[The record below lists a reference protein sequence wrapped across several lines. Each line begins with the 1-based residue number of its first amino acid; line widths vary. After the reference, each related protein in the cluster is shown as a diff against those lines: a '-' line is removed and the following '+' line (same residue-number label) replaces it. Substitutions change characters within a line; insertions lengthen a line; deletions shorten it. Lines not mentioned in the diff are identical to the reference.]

1 MLKVEIDKG
10 HVSIEANGGMKKVV
24 TETAAMIAGL
34 YQKFAQE
41 GPMKGEFFKYMIQNM
56 VRDESPV
63 WDSETVKQL
72 EIIEILTN
80 DKK

>member
-1 MLKVEIDKG
+1 MLKIEIDKCK
-10 HVSIEANGGMKKVV
+10 VKIEANGGVKEVV
-24 TETAAMIAGL
+24 IQTGAIIAGL
-34 YQKFAQE
+34 YQKFVQD

-63 WDSETVKQL
+63 WASETVQQL